1 MAKFYSFFFNV
12 WVVFCSIYIPQ
23 SVYWPLEYFHI
34 FIIVNNAAMNIEVH
48 ISFQISVLVF
58 FSYIYPGV
66 EMMGHMILI
75 SLIFWVSS
83 KLSYTVATQ
92 IHISVNSIQESHFLN
107 ILTICYCGLFDQSHS
122 DRYEV
127 VSPYGSNLHFFQ
139 WLEMLNIFFMCLM
152 EVYLFKFSA
161 HF

>member
-1 MAKFYSFFFNV
+1 MTYSTKYNILWVHPFCSKWQNFIHFFFNV

-23 SVYWPLEYFHI
+23 SVDWPLEYFHI

-48 ISFQISVLVF
+48 IPFQISVLVF

-127 VSPYGSNLHFFQ
+127 VSPCGSNLHFS
-139 WLEMLNIFFMCLM
+139 ND
-152 EVYLFKFSA
+152 
-161 HF
+161 

>member
-23 SVYWPLEYFHI
+23 SVDWPLEYFHI

>member
-23 SVYWPLEYFHI
+23 SVDWPLEYFHI

-48 ISFQISVLVF
+48 IPFQISVLVF

-127 VSPYGSNLHFFQ
+127 VSPCGSNLHFS
-139 WLEMLNIFFMCLM
+139 ND
-152 EVYLFKFSA
+152 
-161 HF
+161 